1 MLQTVE
7 AIIEKGNH
15 IQFAEPLEFPITR
28 QRVLV
33 ILLND
38 EYNSFTTENNKPVV
52 NSKVEFDVPRAIA
65 RLRKLSQGIRW
76 KTDDGMSL
84 RDAREEG
91 PSWGCVTRLFTS
103 SFLSFPIS

>member
-15 IQFAEPLEFPITR
+15 IQFTEPLEFSTR

-38 EYNSFTTENNKPVV
+38 EYNFLTTKNNKSIV
-52 NSKVEFDVPRAIA
+52 NSKAEFDVPRAIT

-76 KTDDGMSL
+76 KADDGISI
-84 RDAREEG
+84 REAREQG
-91 PSWGCVTRLFTS
+91 RR
-103 SFLSFPIS
+103 